1 MFKLSPIFPCLKHS
15 LTHVNE
21 GDMLLGSVI
30 HTCKLDSDW
39 TLVHNVL
46 EPKLLH
52 FLWASISNV
61 ELAHFALFHVPN
73 LSQMNLN
80 LGTIECIK
88 LISKVKI
95 SKVCD
100 VLKLNKFSNVSL
112 WVMSMGQ
119 EK

>member
-1 MFKLSPIFPCLKHS
+1 MFKLPPIFLCLKHI
-15 LTHVNE
+15 LVNVNE
-21 GDMLLGSVI
+21 GNTGLLSVI
-30 HTCKLDSDW
+30 RPCKLDSHC
-39 TLVHNVL
+39 TFVHNVL